1 MSEEVTAALARVQS
15 EAAVLTALRASG
27 MDEARARELAPHK
40 VHRGDHPSSILLFDK
55 LDPTTLGALI
65 ALYEH
70 KVFAQRVLW
79 NINPFDQWGVE
90 LGKKLCEAMLP
101 AIRASAGDGLQP
113 ATLTALIQ
121 RIRAASTA

>member
-40 VHRGDHPSSILLFDK
+40 VHRGNRPSSILLFDK
-55 LDPTTLGALI
+55 LDPPTLGALI

-70 KVFAQRVLW
+70 KVFAQSVLW
-79 NINPFDQWGVE
+79 DINPFDQWGVE